1 MKNAIFGGNDARL
14 FNVAPTLHAEPEGDA
29 LTAYRAL
36 YDRHGD
42 GRSNL
47 DYGYMRRRS

>member
-1 MKNAIFGGNDARL
+1 MKNAIFGGNNARL

-29 LTAYRAL
+29 LTACKSL

-47 DYGYMRRRS
+47 AYDDMRRRS